1 MYLRDLASL
10 IVSIYLSDGLRE
22 LQCHVHTHSFT
33 KEIYYLMDCASFSA
47 RNGRPSVPFFYFFL
61 LFSTFFYFFL
71 LSSTFFYFF
80 QAAGGECGSELP
92 PQCFSSEHGSSLSAT
107 ETQIRLPALTPVNKQ
122 LDFQYKVHHFH
133 SINHHFYWGIVPLT
147 WVLVLPFLG
156 FVVEKRLL
164 YIEK

>member
-1 MYLRDLASL
+1 MPRAHSL
-10 IVSIYLSDGLRE
+10 IYQGDLLSDGLCE
-22 LQCHVHTHSFT
+22 LQCQ
-33 KEIYYLMDCASFSA
+33 K
-47 RNGRPSVPFFYFFL
+47 RPPECTFFL